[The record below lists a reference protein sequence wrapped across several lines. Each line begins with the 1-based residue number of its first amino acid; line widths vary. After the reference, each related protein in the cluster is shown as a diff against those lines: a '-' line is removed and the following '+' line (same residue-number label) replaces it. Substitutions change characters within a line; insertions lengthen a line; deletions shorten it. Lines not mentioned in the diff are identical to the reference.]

1 MASYPNLDAAVAQ
14 QLVRLYASCRGGDVA
29 EALQYVNVDKVKQ
42 RAPLYLSV

>member
-14 QLVRLYASCRGGDVA
+14 QLVRLYANCRGGDVT